1 MTYLQRVGCS
11 FRYYLLGLG
20 FNFGADFVDHL
31 RKCYSSFLCRKKE
44 LVVLR
49 YTRRSQASAT
59 IYSLIESA
67 KANALEPYKYLRYL
81 FEKLP
86 FAKTAD
92 DYKKLLQAN
101 LDQQQLENAQ
111 KVSLV

>member
-11 FRYYLLGLG
+11 FRYYRLGLG
-20 FNFGADFVDHL
+20 LNLGRTSLITDENAIRPFCDG
-31 RKCYSSFLCRKKE
+31 
-44 LVVLR
+44 
-49 YTRRSQASAT
+49 RRNWLFSDTPEVAQASAT

-67 KANALEPYKYLRYL
+67 KANAPESYNYLRYL

-86 FAKTAD
+86 FAKTAE
-92 DYKKLLQAN
+92 DYKKLLLAS
-101 LDQQQLENAQ
+101 LDLQQLENAP